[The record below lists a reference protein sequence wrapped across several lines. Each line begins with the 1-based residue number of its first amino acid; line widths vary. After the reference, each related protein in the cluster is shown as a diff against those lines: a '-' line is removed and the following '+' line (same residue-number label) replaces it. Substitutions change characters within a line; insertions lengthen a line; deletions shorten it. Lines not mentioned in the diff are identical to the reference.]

1 MEVMIILLPLALML
15 GGAFVVAFIWSTK
28 NGQYDDLETPRHR
41 ILLED
46 IKNKSE
52 PLMARK
58 EKE

>member
-15 GGAFVVAFIWSTK
+15 GGAFIAAFIWSTK

-46 IKNKSE
+46 IQNKIE
-52 PLMARK
+52 PLMTRK